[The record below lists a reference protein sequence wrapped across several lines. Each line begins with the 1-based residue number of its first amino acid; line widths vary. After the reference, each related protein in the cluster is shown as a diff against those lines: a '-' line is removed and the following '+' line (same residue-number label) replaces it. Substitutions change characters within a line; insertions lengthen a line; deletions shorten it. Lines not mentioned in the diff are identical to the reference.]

1 MNSSKMLYQIFSLKG
16 NNVLTSVSTL
26 SLTFPGNDD
35 SLDDS
40 TQYDDA
46 AARWLRIKLFA
57 FSMALSTLFF
67 LLVCCCIGLELRET
81 QPTPKTLLATPCTSA
96 FFGMQHI
103 GLGTRPRIIEI
114 NRRKAILT
122 GLAKTILSPWF
133 RTDDKIESR
142 SNFNLQVSFV

>member
-46 AARWLRIKLFA
+46 AVR
-57 FSMALSTLFF
+57 
-67 LLVCCCIGLELRET
+67 
-81 QPTPKTLLATPCTSA
+81 
-96 FFGMQHI
+96 
-103 GLGTRPRIIEI
+103 
-114 NRRKAILT
+114 
-122 GLAKTILSPWF
+122 
-133 RTDDKIESR
+133 
-142 SNFNLQVSFV
+142 